1 MDLKE
6 WKKRIAER
14 SDITSHLIHLTKPY
28 DNGKIKMKTHEVLI
42 KILKEKK
49 LKGSTTQSGFIV
61 GSKNAV
67 CFQES
72 PLYSLTQNIYFEQK
86 LREQEKLKKIRY
98 VGYGLLFEKTFIYAN
113 KGRPVIYDSTEEGK
127 KYLSKDQWWRIVNL
141 NLSDEEK
148 IIDWMHEREW
158 RVPGELK
165 FELSDVSIIVP
176 NKKAFKNIVN
186 ECKKEGIDLINDAR
200 SIINLGDL
208 FY

>member
-14 SDITSHLIHLTKPY
+14 NDITSYLIHLTKPY
-28 DNGKIKMKTHEVLI
+28 DNGIVKMNTHEVLI
-42 KILKEKK
+42 KILKEKN
-49 LKGSTTQSGFIV
+49 LIGSTTQSGFVV
-61 GSKNAV
+61 GDRKAV

-86 LREQEKLKKIRY
+86 LREEEKLKKIRY
-98 VGYGLLFEKTFIYAN
+98 VGCGLLFEKVFIYEN
-113 KGRPVIYDSTEEGK
+113 EGRPVIYDRKEEAK
-127 KYLSKDQWWRIVNL
+127 EYLPKDQWWRIVNL
-141 NLSDEEK
+141 DLSNKEK
-148 IIDWMHEREW
+148 IIDWTHEREW
-158 RVPGELK
+158 RVPDELK

-176 NKKAFKNIVN
+176 NAKGFTKIIN

-200 SIINLGDL
+200 SIINLADL